1 MQRFLKTITLG
12 SAFLHVNI
20 KDARL
25 AVNSTKLTREGEMAP
40 NKGFETSDG

>member
-1 MQRFLKTITLG
+1 MQRFPKTITLG

-25 AVNSTKLTREGEMAP
+25 AANSTKLARRG
-40 NKGFETSDG
+40 GDGS